1 MKNNNYSLIFIITL
15 FLIFLINFFI
25 AVSWPLYSKYK
36 SNKHAYIDEQVKL
49 LNMTE
54 DNLDIL
60 YDETWKNYD
69 KFTYVPFIGHS
80 ETKRI
85 GKFVNFDQR
94 KGRKVVRPNICKSNV
109 YLYGGSTMFGYNVTD
124 EATIAQELQNLV
136 GDQYCVYNQG
146 RAYFYSKQE
155 NNLFAQHIE
164 NNQKID
170 YAIFLDGINER
181 CGGYEYDKHINR
193 SFQILV
199 ERPYKMW
206 KKTSMDF
213 AISLPLIQFYN
224 SIQNKNRWINDGE
237 NNILEIESCK
247 NKIPL
252 DQLFEKR
259 VNLRHALCNEEKINC
274 LSFLQPFAGV
284 HGRQIEKLQ
293 SKQYQKKL
301 LKKYNILKKSKRYVV
316 DLGYVL
322 NNDKTLSYIDG
333 VHYSPLTNKKI
344 ALEFKS
350 FLIN

>member
-1 MKNNNYSLIFIITL
+1 MKNNYSLIFLITL
-15 FLIFLINFFI
+15 FLILLINFFV

-36 SNKHAYIDEQVKL
+36 DKKHAYIDEQAEL

-54 DNLDIL
+54 ENLNIL
-60 YDETWKNYD
+60 YDETWRNYT

-85 GKFVNFDQR
+85 GKFLNFDQ
-94 KGRKVVRPNICKSNV
+94 KNGRKVVRPNNCKSNV

-124 EATIAQELQNLV
+124 ETTIAQELQNLV
-136 GDQYCVYNQG
+136 GDQYCIYNQG

-164 NNQKID
+164 NSHKID
-170 YAIFLDGINER
+170 YAIFLDGVNER
-181 CGGYEYDKHINR
+181 CGGYEYDHHINR

-206 KKTSMDF
+206 KKTSVDF
-213 AISLPLIQFYN
+213 VLTLPLIQFYN
-224 SIQNKNRWINDGE
+224 SIQNKDRWITNAD

-247 NKIPL
+247 NNISIDK
-252 DQLFEKR
+252 LFEKR
-259 VNLRHALCNEEKINC
+259 VNLRHALCDQEKIKC
-274 LSFLQPFAGV
+274 FSFLQPFAGV
-284 HGRQIEKLQ
+284 HGKQIEKLL
-293 SKQYQKKL
+293 SKRHEKDLIKKYTS
-301 LKKYNILKKSKRYVV
+301 LKKNKQYVV

-333 VHYSPLTNKKI
+333 VHYSPLSNKKI
-344 ALEFKS
+344 AAGFKS